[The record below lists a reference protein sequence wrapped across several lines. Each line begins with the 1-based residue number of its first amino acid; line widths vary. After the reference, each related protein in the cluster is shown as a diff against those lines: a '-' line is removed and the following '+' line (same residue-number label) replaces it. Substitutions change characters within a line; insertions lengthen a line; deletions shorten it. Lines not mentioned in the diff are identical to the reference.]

1 MNPSNLRCAVIG
13 AGQWM
18 RSGLLPA
25 LRLQPGIEL
34 AACVAGSLAEAQQLQ
49 RDETIGRA
57 YSGIADLIAA
67 DPHIDLAVIAT
78 PDHAHA
84 DGVSAFLGAQ
94 VSVYC
99 EKPLANDAASA
110 HRLVMLGK
118 RADAKATVGY
128 SFRFNPAIQ
137 ALKRDVASGRL
148 GDIWLIELAE
158 HNPQFHPA
166 SGRPMNWKGD
176 PAQAGAGALFE
187 YGSHVVDLAAWLCGP
202 IARVSASLQRIR
214 DDARL
219 DDIATLQMEFAS
231 GARGLLVSSWVLTGG
246 FPGIRIRLHGA
257 KGLGEVW
264 VDDRIPGGQRYRL
277 SPPMGAI
284 GDDQPL
290 APMQEL
296 RSDAARRHLGDFL
309 TLLRGKPPEHGDT
322 LPTLG
327 QAAHVQ
333 DVLEAALAA
342 TTAWQAVTTTQQKT
356 KTSEETTNDR
366 HHAKTSP

>member
-1 MNPSNLRCAVIG
+1 MSKADLSCAVIG

-18 RSGLLPA
+18 RSALLPA
-25 LRLQPGIEL
+25 LRLQPNVKVI
-34 AACVAGSLAEAQQLQ
+34 ACVAGSLAEAEGLR
-49 RDETIGRA
+49 RDERIDRA
-57 YSGIADLIAA
+57 YPTIADLLTGEGR
-67 DPHIDLAVIAT
+67 IDLAVIAT
-78 PDHAHA
+78 PDHVHA
-84 DGVSAFLGAQ
+84 VGVSAFLAAG

-110 HRLVMLGK
+110 HRLVMLG
-118 RADAKATVGY
+118 DGTSAKATVGF

-137 ALKRDVASGRL
+137 ALKRDVTQGRL

-158 HNPQFHPA
+158 HNPQFHPE

-176 PAQAGAGALFE
+176 PSQAGAGALFE
-187 YGSHVVDLAAWLCGP
+187 YGSHVVDLAAFLCGP
-202 IARVSASLQRIR
+202 IARVSSTLQRIR
-214 DDARL
+214 KDARL

-231 GARGLLVSSWVLTGG
+231 GARGLLISSWVLSGG
-246 FPGIRIRLHGA
+246 FPGIGIRLHGS

-277 SPPMGAI
+277 SPPI
-284 GDDQPL
+284 GTIGNDQPL
-290 APMQEL
+290 AAMQEL

-309 TLLRGKPPEHGDT
+309 ALLRQETPPHGDT

-342 TTAWQAVTTTQQKT
+342 TAAWQSVDKTQQKT
-356 KTSEETTNDR
+356 KNSEDTSHDQHRQRTPR
-366 HHAKTSP
+366 

>member
-1 MNPSNLRCAVIG
+1 MSKAHLSCAVIG

-18 RSGLLPA
+18 RSALLPA
-25 LRLQPGIEL
+25 LRLQPRVKI
-34 AACVAGSLAEAQQLQ
+34 AACVAGSLAEAESL
-49 RDETIGRA
+49 RHAEKIDRA
-57 YSGIADLIAA
+57 YASIADLLAA
-67 DPHIDLAVIAT
+67 ERRIDLAVIAT
-78 PDHAHA
+78 PDHVHA
-84 DGVSAFLGAQ
+84 EAVSAFLSAQ

-99 EKPLANDAASA
+99 EKPLANDARSA
-110 HRLVMLGK
+110 HQLVVLGDK
-118 RADAKATVGY
+118 TDAKATVGY

-137 ALKRDVASGRL
+137 ALKRDVAQGRL

-158 HNPQFHPA
+158 HNPQFHPQ
-166 SGRPMNWKGD
+166 SGKPMNWKGD
-176 PAQAGAGALFE
+176 PKQAGAGALFE
-187 YGSHVVDLAAWLCGP
+187 YGSHVIDLAAWLCGP
-202 IARVSASLQRIR
+202 IARVSSSLQRIR
-214 DDARL
+214 ADARL
-219 DDIATLQMEFAS
+219 DDIATLQMEFLS
-231 GARGLLVSSWVLTGG
+231 GARGLLVSSWVLSGG

-277 SPPMGAI
+277 SPPLGAI

-290 APMQEL
+290 TAMKEL

-309 TLLRGKPPEHGDT
+309 TLLRAEPPEHGDT

-342 TTAWQAVTTTQQKT
+342 TTAWQSVEPPWQKA
-356 KTSEETTNDR
+356 KTPEETSHDQHQKR
-366 HHAKTSP
+366 TSL